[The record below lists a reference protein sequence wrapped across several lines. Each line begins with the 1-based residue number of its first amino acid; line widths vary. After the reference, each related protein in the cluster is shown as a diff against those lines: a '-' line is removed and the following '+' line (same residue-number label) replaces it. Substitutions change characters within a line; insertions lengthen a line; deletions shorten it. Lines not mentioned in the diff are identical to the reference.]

1 MAGFSQK
8 SVKVALEMAS
18 EAIESKQKVI
28 DMLQIEIKEY
38 KTRLEQYDQI
48 HRDAQQLVYG
58 VDHGSQETEAESGSC
73 KHSYDTSIVVI
84 LQETLEEL
92 HACKCTMQEQQKR
105 LEVLDIVSKNGHLGK
120 ENRRGDAACTSAL
133 YEKLLKEKDDTI
145 SELALLLASRE
156 QALRDAFAQAIIASH
171 SLPSSPR
178 QE

>member
-58 VDHGSQETEAESGSC
+58 VDHGSQETEA
-73 KHSYDTSIVVI
+73 
-84 LQETLEEL
+84 
-92 HACKCTMQEQQKR
+92 
-105 LEVLDIVSKNGHLGK
+105 
-120 ENRRGDAACTSAL
+120 
-133 YEKLLKEKDDTI
+133 
-145 SELALLLASRE
+145 
-156 QALRDAFAQAIIASH
+156 
-171 SLPSSPR
+171 
-178 QE
+178 